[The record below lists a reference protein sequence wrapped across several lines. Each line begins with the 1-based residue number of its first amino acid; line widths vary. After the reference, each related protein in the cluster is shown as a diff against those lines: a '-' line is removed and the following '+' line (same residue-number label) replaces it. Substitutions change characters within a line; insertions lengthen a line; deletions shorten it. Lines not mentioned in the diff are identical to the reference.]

1 MQVHGTTN
9 ETWHKR
15 LRKPG
20 TFRLSLT
27 YKEQVL
33 RQKVR
38 VSFNKRASNV
48 IFILMHTII
57 KLP

>member
-1 MQVHGTTN
+1 MQVHWMTK
-9 ETWHKR
+9 ETWHLQ

-33 RQKVR
+33 KQKVK
-38 VSFNKRASNV
+38 VYFNKRASNV
-48 IFILMHTII
+48 IFILMHTTI